1 MKTAPDPR
9 VVANVDELFRT
20 VPACMIGDRN
30 DAIRRMNEAMAIIGH
45 AFKVNRVRPVA
56 DEINP
61 GALLDAA
68 TDPSIS
74 TADYIAMVEAR
85 YPEMRDV
92 A

>member
-1 MKTAPDPR
+1 MAPCPHCAGSGYFVSDYGPAPD
-9 VVANVDELFRT
+9 ELECADCGGTGEF
-20 VPACMIGDRN
+20 
-30 DAIRRMNEAMAIIGH
+30 DADDLGLVLI
-45 AFKVNRVRPVA
+45 P
-56 DEINP
+56 INP